1 MIESGTAEVVA
12 PKINKFE
19 RTEVVQKIILY
30 TTQILTDLYDRG
42 LLKDENRDGATV
54 YDLSKI
60 TTANK
65 GNINAD
71 LIE

>member
-19 RTEVVQKIILY
+19 RTELVQKIILY

-42 LLKDENRDGATV
+42 LLKGENRDGAI

-65 GNINAD
+65 GNINLD
-71 LIE
+71 LME